1 MTEGARVRYA
11 PSPTGDP
18 HVGNIRTALFNWL
31 YARHTGGQFIL
42 RIEDTD
48 QARIAQGALES
59 IKESLEWL
67 GLEWDEGPGVG
78 GPHAPYIQSERHAT
92 GIYGDAADRLIASG
106 AAYYCYCT
114 PEELTEM
121 RQEQQRQ
128 KQPPRYDGRCRQL
141 TESDHR
147 AREGSRRV
155 VRFAMPLEG
164 PPIVVNDIIRGEVSF
179 DPSVLDDFILLKSDG
194 FPTYHLANSV
204 DDHLMEISHVLRA
217 DEWLSSTPKHLLLYK
232 ALGYEPPQFCHLP
245 LILGPDRARLAKRH
259 GATSVLDYRD
269 GGYLPEVMVNFLAL
283 LGWSL
288 DDKTEIISR
297 EDLVRH
303 FSLER
308 VGRSPSIFDQDKLS
322 WMNGMYLRQMPE
334 GDLAQRLSEAVNGY
348 LKDHPTSVH
357 VEPTSESLLALV
369 PLLQERLKTLAPD
382 EVWELCEPFLVET
395 PEYDRSQL
403 VQKGMDTEGTRTA
416 LRAVSDAIGAVT
428 PFDAE
433 TLEGVLRPLAEELQ
447 LRTRELFGTIRVAVT
462 GRTAAP
468 PLFDTLAV
476 LGRERVLSRLS
487 YVVTIL
493 SDGV

>member
-1 MTEGARVRYA
+1 M
-11 PSPTGDP
+11 
-18 HVGNIRTALFNWL
+18 
-31 YARHTGGQFIL
+31 
-42 RIEDTD
+42 
-48 QARIAQGALES
+48 
-59 IKESLEWL
+59 
-67 GLEWDEGPGVG
+67 
-78 GPHAPYIQSERHAT
+78 
-92 GIYGDAADRLIASG
+92 
-106 AAYYCYCT
+106 
-114 PEELTEM
+114 
-121 RQEQQRQ
+121 
-128 KQPPRYDGRCRQL
+128 
-141 TESDHR
+141 
-147 AREGSRRV
+147 
-155 VRFAMPLEG
+155 
-164 PPIVVNDIIRGEVSF
+164 
-179 DPSVLDDFILLKSDG
+179 
-194 FPTYHLANSV
+194 
-204 DDHLMEISHVLRA
+204 
-217 DEWLSSTPKHLLLYK
+217 
-232 ALGYEPPQFCHLP
+232 
-245 LILGPDRARLAKRH
+245 
-259 GATSVLDYRD
+259 
-269 GGYLPEVMVNFLAL
+269 
-283 LGWSL
+283 
-288 DDKTEIISR
+288 
-297 EDLVRH
+297 RH

-433 TLEGVLRPLAEELQ
+433 TLEGALRPLAEELQ

-487 YVVTIL
+487 HVVTIL